1 MLFPIFI
8 YYLLLVYT
16 SFDYN
21 ILYYYAFLK
30 KNIILLMLVTI
41 TGTDRLTLRLFENIT
56 LFYPERKCTEASNTD
71 PCVSSAE
78 LLTF

>member
-1 MLFPIFI
+1 MLYTFLITTFYIIMLFF
-8 YYLLLVYT
+8 
-16 SFDYN
+16 
-21 ILYYYAFLK
+21 K

-56 LFYPERKCTEASNTD
+56 LLYPERKCTEASNTD